1 MATQAHT
8 DTRRVAKVRALAL
21 VAAAVAAL
29 FAPLTARAEEPSSSR
44 LTVTAAV
51 RSGCQVDAGAPVAGD
66 SASTR
71 GVALQCT
78 RSVETRTSIAYEA
91 VGPTDDRHLVVT
103 VLF

>member
-8 DTRRVAKVRALAL
+8 DTRRVAKLRAFAL
-21 VAAAVAAL
+21 IAAAVAAL
-29 FAPLTARAEEPSSSR
+29 CAPLTARAEEPNSR

-51 RSGCQVDAGAPVAGD
+51 RSGCQVDAGAPVVGD

-78 RSVETRTSIAYEA
+78 RSVETRTSIAYET
-91 VGPTDDRHLVVT
+91 VGATDDRQLVVT